1 MKIYRVG
8 GAVRDRL
15 LGLPVKDIDWVVV
28 GATVEEM
35 RAQGYRQVGR
45 DFPVFLHPDSGEEYA
60 LARTE
65 RKQGRG
71 YTGFQVYAS
80 PDITLE
86 EDLERRDLTIN
97 AMAEDEQGNLIDPF
111 KGQEDLEQGL
121 LRHVSSAFEEDPLR
135 VLRSARFAARFHSLG
150 FRVAEETQALMRQLS
165 HSGELDHLIP
175 ERVWQETARA
185 LMEDSP
191 QTFFRVLQACD
202 ALAVLFPEL
211 HALFGMTHSLGSL
224 PSGTSP
230 SGSPQ
235 PTSLTKVDSGEHS
248 LQVLEQSVS
257 LSKHLPVRFA
267 ALCHALGKAHTSQQD
282 HPQAQAEQT
291 EAGLSVLGE
300 LCQRLRVPKDC
311 QQLAALVIRHQDSCH
326 HALEADAHRLLKLL
340 ESCDAFR
347 QPERFNAFLLACEA
361 EYRVSHAYAQK
372 EESEE
377 VGSSKGGKGSKENKE
392 IAQNKQSDTAAYQQ
406 AAHLKEALRLCQQ
419 VPTAEIVAA
428 GFKGEAVGR
437 ELHARRRQA
446 LDEWLTSD

>member
-35 RAQGYRQVGR
+35 LAQGYRQVGR
-45 DFPVFLHPDSGEEYA
+45 DFPVFLHPDSREEYA

-150 FRVAEETQALMRQLS
+150 FRVADETQALMRQLS

-175 ERVWQETARA
+175 ERVWQETSRA

-191 QTFFRVLQACD
+191 QVFFKVLQACD

-211 HALFGMTHSLGSL
+211 HALFAVHDVSQDL
-224 PSGTSP
+224 
-230 SGSPQ
+230 
-235 PTSLTKVDSGEHS
+235 DRGEHS
-248 LQVLEQSVS
+248 LRVLEQSVS
-257 LSKHLPVRFA
+257 LSEHLPVRFA
-267 ALCHALGKAHTSQQD
+267 ALCHALGSQL
-282 HPQAQAEQT
+282 AA
-291 EAGLSVLGE
+291 

-311 QQLAALVIRHQDSCH
+311 QQMAALVIRHQDSCH
-326 HALEADAHRLLKLL
+326 SALEAGAQELLKLL
-340 ESCDAFR
+340 ENCDAFR
-347 QPERFNAFLLACEA
+347 QPERFNGFLLACEA
-361 EYRVSHAYAQK
+361 EYRVSHLG
-372 EESEE
+372 EE
-377 VGSSKGGKGSKENKE
+377 KN
-392 IAQNKQSDTAAYQQ
+392 TPPYQQ
-406 AAHLKEALRLCQQ
+406 AAHLKEARHLCHQ
-419 VPTAEIVAA
+419 VSTAEIVAA

-437 ELHARRRQA
+437 ELHARRCQA
-446 LDEWLTSD
+446 LSDWLAQ

>member
-111 KGQEDLEQGL
+111 KGQQDLEQGL

-191 QTFFRVLQACD
+191 QVFFTVLRACE
-202 ALAVLFPEL
+202 ALPVLFPEL
-211 HALFGMTHSLGSL
+211 EALFAVSQGSA
-224 PSGTSP
+224 
-230 SGSPQ
+230 
-235 PTSLTKVDSGEHS
+235 KVDCGEHS
-248 LQVLEQSVS
+248 LRVLEQSVA
-257 LSKHLPVRFA
+257 LSEHLPVRFA
-267 ALCHALGKAHTSQQD
+267 ALCHALGKTDRSQQD
-282 HPQAQAEQT
+282 QPQQPAEQV
-291 EAGLSVLGE
+291 EAGLSALSA

-326 HALEADAHRLLKLL
+326 NALEADAPSLLKLL
-340 ESCDAFR
+340 ENCDAFR
-347 QPERFNAFLLACEA
+347 QPERFDAFLLACEA
-361 EYRVSHAYAQK
+361 DFRVSQRYSQSEK
-372 EESEE
+372 ESE
-377 VGSSKGGKGSKENKE
+377 
-392 IAQNKQSDTAAYQQ
+392 TAAYQQ
-406 AAHLKEALRLCQQ
+406 ADHLKEALQLCQQ
-419 VPTAEIVAA
+419 VPTAEIVAE
-428 GFKGEAVGR
+428 GFRGEAVGR
-437 ELHARRRQA
+437 ELHARRCHA
-446 LDEWLTSD
+446 LEAWLDPR